1 MLSFIFLFFRYRDT
15 TYRSDVPYDHHRL
28 YTSSKLEDYVTESHQ
43 PSPRS
48 SWRETYNEKYGKNG
62 DNQETHRPY
71 QYKNGNTEQ
80 KEEHVSSDLEE
91 PSPYPSYYSR
101 YRERHKKDKEKDKS
115 DVKDIGTKKS
125 ELTPSEKLALIRQ
138 KIRKRDDDEELERPS
153 SYDLSEESTPRSLL
167 SPVSKSFDDDSE
179 HIPRWRQRKAL
190 EDLTRTDGNQSSMA
204 KHHTLLRKEFNDN
217 ENERTRTT
225 KDHKH
230 DEVFTD
236 DIPYDSPLAKWRQQR
251 QEWEQNAVKKSE
263 EKTDTSSKQEE
274 KFDSEIKVPRPSKH
288 SFDYDRKFQ
297 HDQEL
302 SKEKH
307 SNDPDIMSHI
317 GDLRSKADAVKN
329 ILRQKDS
336 PILRSRYNEAKRRQ
350 ELSKESSKDDGSE
363 TNSRTSSVDLGS
375 SRPASSD
382 LSDSSRPSSFIFGTD
397 FVAHKDFVETNKGLS
412 DKQSFVRS
420 RANVQHLKDS
430 VQLSD
435 DSGFIDAV
443 REVPKADLKSS
454 LQAVESPQAIHEK
467 LRSRKERR
475 EIIEKEKQGQTSED
489 KMYSLLYGS
498 KVDKTDSKEK
508 IFTKNRTLSKETEE
522 PKSEKKVGLGESQDA
537 KFFRGRTHLQKFTA
551 PFSEKDDSSVN
562 LKSFEEQLKSI
573 ADVHKPV
580 SNCSDKKQS
589 TMFGQ
594 VFTPKIESDKHAL
607 KETKLKVTTSEST
620 KDSVDKL
627 EEKSVEGKISEQRKR
642 LQGLYKKAQT
652 TDIASLLSKENDDS
666 ESEENSTASS
676 ISIAESDSDKKAST
690 PITFAELSKLSRVE
704 RIAKYK
710 EERRK
715 QLAYIANKIGNKNS
729 DKEKSDVVPSL
740 FLSARQYEEDKASL
754 NRSQS
759 VKVGSPQKT
768 VSPVARSKSLH
779 GETDSPRSK
788 TTAKYDS
795 EKSKTVTPEGEVKS
809 PREKYYEKLSKRD
822 HKVSISESDNEDDTI
837 EQINAR
843 TRDALSSMIR
853 KDVKKSLLDHDPKT
867 KMSRSEYKEQER
879 TSKTHTQNEDEKE
892 KGNYMFS
899 MEKMRNKFL
908 FGDEHEKSADKIST
922 RTKTEDDSAL
932 DKSQKRR
939 RQLPSIPAA
948 LGESSETTR
957 PKSSIE
963 LSSTKERSD
972 LSPRLECKETV
983 DQKEKRHHR
992 RRQIYSEDDIKDI
1005 LAESKEASILERKG
1019 DFVSFKMDKKDDEKG
1034 KEDQSN
1040 NSYVKSKSSSTS
1052 SIEKGLDSSEAAS
1065 TPKHA
1070 LKRYKKRAP
1079 VAISPQS
1086 ATVTEAVSVSNT
1098 TVQTNSSKPVS
1109 TSATKSLNTSVSE
1122 STTQVCA
1129 PKNISVSDGK
1139 LSTTTLSKTIVT
1151 TTSSVSKAGGTSA
1164 AKTEHKPGTTFA
1176 IKCTNQIIIAPKTD
1190 SETTSTTSDGKKMPL
1205 ASVSKPTTSTS
1216 TAPKSVYSS
1225 KSENKTVVCA
1235 SRTITTSAP
1244 TASTSVI
1251 SVSKTV
1257 STASVQKSDV
1267 KTSPGVST
1275 ARALKS
1281 EVKTGTGVSTA
1292 SALKSEVKT
1301 GAGVRTA
1308 SAAKSE
1314 VKTSTG
1320 VSTAN
1325 TPKAEVKTS
1334 TGVSTASAPKAEV
1347 KTSTGVSSVSSTKSE
1362 VKRGT
1367 ASVPK
1372 SVVKTSTSVS
1382 TPSALK
1388 SDVKMSTHVSTASAP
1403 KSEVKT
1409 STSTVSSKMKM
1420 LSSNVSKAVTS
1431 VSVSA
1436 VKNTLSNSLS
1446 KSSINAT
1453 NSASLVTTTGTK
1465 TNLSIPAKTVD
1476 SISVSKSSVVS
1487 TKAGSTRTQSTFSM
1501 SVPTSQQQSKSN
1513 SSVSMQSV
1521 AIATSSSS
1529 KTVQAL
1535 AATTMSTK
1543 TMPSISST
1551 ISSSIPCSS
1560 SVSTESSVARTKTV
1574 TSTVSATSVGSTVA
1588 TASVVPPSVT
1598 GIAKSSNKSAPIEIS
1613 TTSTISVPK
1622 TAVIVTSTVSSA
1634 ITTTPAIIAPTLQTI
1649 SVSSASTKGVSITAS
1664 SSVVQSPNISV
1675 SAASICSISTEKS
1688 SISNV
1693 SSHPSKHSD
1702 DSDQHQQKDSKS
1714 DHKQGLHTKQVSRSK
1729 SLTDHDSPLQSPRSP
1744 KVSPRIKSVGVLA
1757 DAPNLD
1763 DILME
1768 NVDYLS
1774 DVEICRKEKIQQSP
1788 VTQALS
1794 ADHHHKAKRSLRKK
1808 VLQRSKSDAD
1818 KHQR

>member
-1 MLSFIFLFFRYRDT
+1 
-15 TYRSDVPYDHHRL
+15 
-28 YTSSKLEDYVTESHQ
+28 
-43 PSPRS
+43 
-48 SWRETYNEKYGKNG
+48 
-62 DNQETHRPY
+62 
-71 QYKNGNTEQ
+71 
-80 KEEHVSSDLEE
+80 
-91 PSPYPSYYSR
+91 
-101 YRERHKKDKEKDKS
+101 
-115 DVKDIGTKKS
+115 
-125 ELTPSEKLALIRQ
+125 
-138 KIRKRDDDEELERPS
+138 
-153 SYDLSEESTPRSLL
+153 
-167 SPVSKSFDDDSE
+167 
-179 HIPRWRQRKAL
+179 
-190 EDLTRTDGNQSSMA
+190 
-204 KHHTLLRKEFNDN
+204 
-217 ENERTRTT
+217 
-225 KDHKH
+225 
-230 DEVFTD
+230 
-236 DIPYDSPLAKWRQQR
+236 
-251 QEWEQNAVKKSE
+251 
-263 EKTDTSSKQEE
+263 
-274 KFDSEIKVPRPSKH
+274 
-288 SFDYDRKFQ
+288 
-297 HDQEL
+297 
-302 SKEKH
+302 
-307 SNDPDIMSHI
+307 
-317 GDLRSKADAVKN
+317 
-329 ILRQKDS
+329 
-336 PILRSRYNEAKRRQ
+336 
-350 ELSKESSKDDGSE
+350 
-363 TNSRTSSVDLGS
+363 
-375 SRPASSD
+375 
-382 LSDSSRPSSFIFGTD
+382 
-397 FVAHKDFVETNKGLS
+397 VETNKGLS

-983 DQKEKRHHR
+983 DQKEKRHHP

-1367 ASVPK
+1367 ASV
-1372 SVVKTSTSVS
+1372 
-1382 TPSALK
+1382 
-1388 SDVKMSTHVSTASAP
+1388 P